1 MYLQKDGT
9 TRFCVDYWKLNNATV
24 KDAYPLP
31 RIDDSLGQLSG
42 VKYYSTLNLISGYWQ
57 VEVSEK
63 DLPKTAFATK
73 KGLYCFK
80 VMPFG
85 LCNAPATFERLMELV
100 LRGLQWQICLVY
112 LDDIIV
118 VGKTVD
124 DMIANLTHVFDRLLA
139 AGLKL
144 KARKCTLFATEA
156 EYLGHVVSEQ
166 GISTHPDKIAA
177 VQNWQTPT
185 NVTELRSFVG
195 FCSYY
200 RRFVKNF
207 ALIAKPLHDLTKKG
221 TNFVWSDQCQTSF
234 DNLRKELS
242 TTPVL
247 AHPDFKERFILD
259 TDASQYAIGAVLSQ
273 VKNGVERPI
282 AFASRSLSKSE
293 RKYCVTRKELLAV
306 VHFIKYFRHYLYGRQ
321 FTVRTDHSALKW
333 LINFKDPEGQL
344 ARWMDVLSTYDFTIE
359 HRPGRLHKNADV
371 LSRARCKQCKID
383 HTINTCQTGKK
394 I

>member
-1 MYLQKDGT
+1 
-9 TRFCVDYWKLNNATV
+9 
-24 KDAYPLP
+24 
-31 RIDDSLGQLSG
+31 
-42 VKYYSTLNLISGYWQ
+42 
-57 VEVSEK
+57 
-63 DLPKTAFATK
+63 
-73 KGLYCFK
+73 
-80 VMPFG
+80 MPFG

-124 DMIANLTHVFDRLLA
+124 DMTANLTHVFDRLLA

-247 AHPDFKERFILD
+247 A
-259 TDASQYAIGAVLSQ
+259 LS
-273 VKNGVERPI
+273 
-282 AFASRSLSKSE
+282 
-293 RKYCVTRKELLAV
+293 
-306 VHFIKYFRHYLYGRQ
+306 
-321 FTVRTDHSALKW
+321 
-333 LINFKDPEGQL
+333 LIH
-344 ARWMDVLSTYDFTIE
+344 I
-359 HRPGRLHKNADV
+359 
-371 LSRARCKQCKID
+371 
-383 HTINTCQTGKK
+383 
-394 I
+394 